1 MKLTNTQIATL
12 QAALRDYKEKTEG
25 RAFGHRDS
33 TFWREECE
41 NANALRTLL
50 DDALSVE
57 VESVQLEPTTEVC
70 GDIHCDGQCPAEGAP
85 APPRQRCQPAL
96 LNKLESAQT
105 TLDLRELLRGS
116 SAADKRALAR
126 FLNIP
131 TNDLMEWATTKRMQA
146 A

>member
-1 MKLTNTQIATL
+1 MKLTAAQLATL
-12 QAALRDYKEKTEG
+12 EAALRDYKEKTEG
-25 RAFGHRDS
+25 RCLGHPDS
-33 TFWREECE
+33 DFWKEEH
-41 NANALRTLL
+41 ANACALKALL

-57 VESVQLEPTTEVC
+57 VESVQLESATEVC
-70 GDIHCDGQCPAEGAP
+70 GDINCDSQCPAEGAP
-85 APPRQRCQPAL
+85 APQRQRCQPAL

-105 TLDLRELLRGS
+105 TLDRRELLRGS

-131 TNDLMEWATTKRMQA
+131 TNDLMEWATTRRMQA